1 MLPISLSRLGGALVA
16 TTFLA
21 AGLTACSGDG
31 DDGDGADEPTA
42 EEVLAQAKTD
52 FDETTGVSISLSTD
66 NLPDGVTGIVSA
78 TGVGTHAPAFEGK
91 ITVRIFGSSVDV
103 PIIAV
108 DDTVYAT
115 LPLTTG
121 YQDVDPGEYGAPD
134 PAELMDP
141 ESGLSTLLVETTE
154 LDDQGEERN
163 PDNPEQVLRTITGTV
178 PGSAVESVIPSA
190 EGDFDVSYGFEDG
203 ELRTTEL
210 TGVFYPDT
218 TAITYT
224 LRFDDYGT
232 EQDITAP

>member
-1 MLPISLSRLGGALVA
+1 ML
-16 TTFLA
+16 
-21 AGLTACSGDG
+21 
-31 DDGDGADEPTA
+31 E
-42 EEVLAQAKTD
+42 QAKTD
-52 FDETTGVSISLSTD
+52 FDETSGVSVSLSTD
-66 NLPDGVTGIVSA
+66 ELPDGVTGIVSA

-91 ITVRIFGSSVDV
+91 ITVRILGNSVDV
-103 PIIAV
+103 PVIAV
-108 DDTVYAT
+108 DDTVYAV

-134 PAELMDP
+134 PAQLMSPD
-141 ESGLSTLLVETTE
+141 SGLSTLLVETTE

-203 ELRTTEL
+203 ELRTADL

-232 EQDITAP
+232 EQDITGPVIGPVIGPVTPS